1 MNAIGSQLYKVPNGR
16 SCVKWEAE
24 LDPLSV
30 VEAAASV
37 FDEETEF
44 VPPRLFS
51 RFTIRGCFPPLRFGP
66 VDPTRT

>member
-44 VPPRLFS
+44 VPPDFFRDSPFVVVSPRYVL
-51 RFTIRGCFPPLRFGP
+51 
-66 VDPTRT
+66 DP